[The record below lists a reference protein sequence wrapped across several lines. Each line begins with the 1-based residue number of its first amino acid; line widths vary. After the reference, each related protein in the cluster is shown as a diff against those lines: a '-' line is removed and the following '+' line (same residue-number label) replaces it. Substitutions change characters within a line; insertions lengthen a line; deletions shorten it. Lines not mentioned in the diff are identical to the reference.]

1 MCIQNFLME
10 KYATIERNGHDRERR
25 RVELEMCSI
34 HSANNIHVNFK
45 FMHKSVYIRKDSQ
58 ITQGEEGSF
67 WNNLSTDRY
76 ACTGW
81 FLSVQ

>member
-1 MCIQNFLME
+1 ME

-45 FMHKSVYIRKDSQ
+45 FMYKSVCTYNIRKDSQ
-58 ITQGEEGSF
+58 ITGREVFGITYSI
-67 WNNLSTDRY
+67 
-76 ACTGW
+76 
-81 FLSVQ
+81 